1 MKFADII
8 TLAKAGY
15 SPKDIKELLELTET
29 DPKTKETPVPD
40 PEKKEPEKKEPEK
53 KEPELD
59 AFEKLVNK
67 EKEGT

>member
-29 DPKTKETPVPD
+29 DPKTKETPIP
-40 PEKKEPEKKEPEK
+40 EPEK

-59 AFEKLVNK
+59 IFEKIA
-67 EKEGT
+67 KEGT

>member
-29 DPKTKETPVPD
+29 DPKTKEIPIP
-40 PEKKEPEKKEPEK
+40 EPEKKEPE

-67 EKEGT
+67 EKEGN

>member
-29 DPKTKETPVPD
+29 DPKTKETPIP
-40 PEKKEPEKKEPEK
+40 EPEKKEPEK
-53 KEPELD
+53 EPELD
-59 AFEKLVNK
+59 IFEKIA
-67 EKEGT
+67 KEGN